1 MCYKLLFMFIIFLLI
16 SDSSQ
21 KLQKSDTKPYIS
33 KCCPAKY
40 YVHNF
45 ECKSN
50 ETFDKDFSD
59 IDVYN
64 SNRTRIR
71 SLRDNFQI
79 VSGNFRDLIPNL
91 PNLHFYIIENGNLD
105 LLFQQPNSA
114 PEVKTV
120 NNDKFCVD
128 YELTSDTFSP
138 IFGAIFEEEPQKDT
152 VFTILA
158 LLTSS
163 IFLLLVLIIYA
174 LLKELRNLKGKILI
188 AIVFS
193 LMSAFIL
200 LATLKIIFNNTS
212 VQVSEEFCYG
222 FTASIYFL
230 FLSALCWMNVM
241 SFDIW
246 WTLRRMTTR
255 RTVRRREGH
264 YKFTV
269 YCIYG
274 WGMPLAMAIGL
285 IAIDV
290 SEIPESIVKP
300 NIILNGC
307 FLADKAKLLYMDI
320 PMLLLISSNWI
331 FFLVTAYNFWC
342 FGRETQMLN
351 HNNVNKHRKKRERFL
366 VYLKLSIVMGISW
379 VTEVISTFLP
389 NLMMWYITDAYNMFI
404 GIAIFFIF
412 VCKKDIR
419 IKLAKRFLCCPA
431 ASYKSSA
438 LLQTPS
444 SSW

>member
-1 MCYKLLFMFIIFLLI
+1 MYFKLHFIFIIVILI
-16 SDSSQ
+16 SVSSGL
-21 KLQKSDTKPYIS
+21 KKSDKKPYIS

-40 YVHNF
+40 YVYNL
-45 ECKSN
+45 ECRFNGTS
-50 ETFDKDFSD
+50 DKDFSD
-59 IDVYN
+59 VDVFN
-64 SNRTRIR
+64 SNRTRIG

-79 VSGNFRDLIPNL
+79 ISGNFRDLIPNL
-91 PNLHFYIIENGNLD
+91 PNLHFYINENGNLD
-105 LLFQQPNSA
+105 LLLQQPNSA
-114 PEVKTV
+114 PEVTTV

-128 YELTSDTFSP
+128 YDVTSDTFSP

-152 VFTILA
+152 VFTITA

-163 IFLLLVLIIYA
+163 TFLLLVLIIYTI
-174 LLKELRNLKGKILI
+174 LQELRNLKGKILM

-193 LMSAFIL
+193 LMSAFVL
-200 LATLKIIFNNTS
+200 LATLKIIYNDTS
-212 VQVSEEFCYG
+212 FQASEEFCYG
-222 FTASIYFL
+222 FTSSIYFF
-230 FLSALCWMNVM
+230 FLSALSWMNVM

-246 WTLRRMTTR
+246 WTLRSMTTR
-255 RTVRRREGH
+255 RTVRRRGGH
-264 YKFTV
+264 YKFTI

-274 WGMPLAMAIGL
+274 WGIPLAMAIGL

-290 SEIPESIVKP
+290 SEIPTTIIKP

-307 FLADKAKLLYMDI
+307 FLADKPKLVYMDI

-342 FGRETQMLN
+342 FGRESELLY
-351 HNNVNKHRKKRERFL
+351 HNNANKHRKQKERFL

-379 VTEVISTFLP
+379 ITEVISTFIP
-389 NLMMWYITDAYNMFI
+389 NLMVWYITDAYNMFI

-412 VCKKDIR
+412 VFKKDIR
-419 IKLAKRFLCCPA
+419 KKLSQRFLCSPA
-431 ASYKSSA
+431 APHKTS
-438 LLQTPS
+438 LFLPPTPS